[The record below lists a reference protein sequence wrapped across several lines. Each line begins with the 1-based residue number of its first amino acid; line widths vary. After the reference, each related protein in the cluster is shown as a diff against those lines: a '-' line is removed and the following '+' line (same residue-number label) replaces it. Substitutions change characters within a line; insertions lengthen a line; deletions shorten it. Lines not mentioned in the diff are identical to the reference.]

1 MIAAAAA
8 AAAAIIMFWRVIT
21 EKFVVFSSP
30 IFLQN
35 LVRIFKKITGS
46 EYD

>member
-1 MIAAAAA
+1 M
-8 AAAAIIMFWRVIT
+8 
-21 EKFVVFSSP
+21 
-30 IFLQN
+30 QN